1 MYADGELTMDCSF
14 TEDANWKSQVVKIGT
29 TKINDDEYLT
39 HLTVSFEHVLEP
51 VGRDVVK
58 LLAINR
64 MIYQ

>member
-1 MYADGELTMDCSF
+1 MTDGKLMVDCSF
-14 TEDANWKSQVVKIGT
+14 TEDAGWKSQVVKIGT
-29 TKINDDEYLT
+29 TKINDSEYYT

-51 VGRDVVK
+51 VGKDVVK